1 VRTDRD
7 ELARALRRARER
19 VSPAD
24 VGLPAGSHRRVAG
37 LRREEVAMLAG
48 ISVDYVVRLE
58 QGRGPHPSDQ
68 VIGALARALRLDQ
81 DERDHVFR
89 LAGVAPPKSGT
100 IEMFVRP
107 SILRL
112 IERFADL
119 PTMVISAKS
128 DILAWNAMS
137 SALHGDWSS
146 LPPERRNQARLRFLP
161 DPGEPPHTAVGGTDE
176 QRAATS
182 RQVVASLRSAAG
194 RYPDDPGLTRL
205 LRDLRQGSAEFRS
218 LWDVTEAGAWRSH
231 TKTLEHPSL
240 GALTL
245 ECDTLHVPDLDQM
258 VVVYS
263 AAPGT
268 REAEALELLR
278 VIGTQHLGPDP
289 ALPGHGPVIVA
300 D

>member
-1 VRTDRD
+1 
-7 ELARALRRARER
+7 
-19 VSPAD
+19 
-24 VGLPAGSHRRVAG
+24 VGLPVSSHRRVAG

-68 VIGALARALRLDQ
+68 VVAALARALRLDQ

-89 LAGVAPPKSGT
+89 LAGVAPPRPGT

-107 SILRL
+107 SVLRL

-119 PTMVISAKS
+119 PTMVVSAKG
-128 DILAWNAMS
+128 DVLAWNAMS
-137 SALHGDWSS
+137 SAMHGDWSA
-146 LPPERRNQARLRFLP
+146 LAPERRNQSRLRFLP
-161 DPGEPPHTAVGGTDE
+161 DPSEPERSVVGGTAE
-176 QRAATS
+176 QRADTS
-182 RQVVASLRSAAG
+182 RQIVASLRSAAG

-205 LRDLRQGSAEFRS
+205 LEDLMRGSAEFRE
-218 LWDVTEAGAWRSH
+218 LWDLAEAGAWRSH
-231 TKTLEHPSL
+231 TKTLHHPAL
-240 GALTL
+240 GELTL

-268 REAEALELLR
+268 HEAAALDLLR
-278 VIGTQHLGPDP
+278 VIGTQSLG
-289 ALPGHGPVIVA
+289 AQA
-300 D
+300 ARE